1 MKHVAPML
9 GTALSLVMLACGGSS
24 PEGAEPAAV
33 AEDLRES
40 APLTVRD
47 EPVVDEGAAPKVS
60 FVAARDCE
68 GIAGT
73 WRGQVYSEVHG
84 GYYEF
89 TAQIAQPDLE
99 RPELTGS
106 MVARSWQGPAEDV
119 APPETCD
126 TGFHWTVL
134 EDAAGSLREDG
145 SLSFDATTWRV
156 GEHFCGDRVT
166 NYSLDQLEELRPL
179 GDGVHTT
186 TLSGIVKDPVI
197 WTDGLPIE
205 LTRIACE

>member
-1 MKHVAPML
+1 MKHVATML
-9 GTALSLVMLACGGSS
+9 GTALSLVMVACGGVS
-24 PEGAEPAAV
+24 PEGAEPAATL
-33 AEDLRES
+33 EDRHES

-47 EPVVDEGAAPKVS
+47 EPVTDEGAAPRVG
-60 FVAARDCE
+60 FVAARGCE

-73 WRGQVYSEVHG
+73 WRGQVYSDVHG

-89 TAQIAQPDLE
+89 TAQIEQPDLA
-99 RPELTGS
+99 RAELTGT
-106 MVARSWQGPAEDV
+106 MVARSWQGTAEDV

-166 NYSLDQLEELRPL
+166 NYSLDQLEELRPV

-186 TLSGIVKDPVI
+186 SLAGIVKDPAI